1 MVAKARNSLANARS
15 SRLSDDITRFL
26 TRHGRTRR
34 FPAGSEVVGENEPA
48 TTVFVLL
55 DGEAEVLKAVE
66 GSQPSVVAT
75 LGVGAIFGEMGL
87 FHDLTR
93 TGTVRAA
100 TELTAVEFANDDF
113 LDAVTQLPELT
124 FRLMRSLS
132 TKVSST
138 NEILADSHRDRAR
151 WVVGYHLL
159 AAGEGKDF
167 RLDLRALAAQSGI
180 PRASLRSVVDDLA
193 EKGAITRLVHRG
205 NGLVEVAVDR
215 ERLNRRLGAV
225 TPEATDGGDGQRRV
239 VRR

>member
-1 MVAKARNSLANARS
+1 MVAKAQSSLANARS
-15 SRLSDDITRFL
+15 TRLSEDVTRFL

-34 FPAGSEVVGENEPA
+34 FPAGAEVVGENEPA

-66 GSQPSVVAT
+66 GSQPSVVAN

-138 NEILADSHRDRAR
+138 NESLADSHRDRAR

-159 AAGEGKDF
+159 AGGEGQSF
-167 RLDLRALAAQSGI
+167 RLDLRALAEQSGI
-180 PRASLRSVVDDLA
+180 PRASLRSVVDELA
-193 EKGAITRLVHRG
+193 DKGAISRLVHRG
-205 NGLVEVAVDR
+205 NGVVEVAVDR

-225 TPEATDGGDGQRRV
+225 VPSAADDIGDQRRV
-239 VRR
+239 VKR

>member
-1 MVAKARNSLANARS
+1 MVTRAQNSLTSARTG
-15 SRLSDDITRFL
+15 RLSDDITRFL

-34 FPAGSEVVGENEPA
+34 FPAGAEVVGENEPA

-55 DGEAEVLKAVE
+55 DGQAEVLKSIE

-138 NEILADSHRDRAR
+138 NESLADSHRDRAR

-159 AAGEGKDF
+159 AGGEGQAF
-167 RLDLRALAAQSGI
+167 RLDLRRLAEETGI
-180 PRASLRSVVDDLA
+180 PRGSLRSVVDDLA
-193 EKGAITRLVHRG
+193 EKGAVTHLAHRG
-205 NGLVEVAVDR
+205 NGVVEVTVDR

-225 TPEATDGGDGQRRV
+225 TPEAPDGTGQQRPV
-239 VRR
+239 VKR